1 MEEIKTE
8 AQVTEQPQKE
18 VNKEEIIKH
27 PDDNGCSYF
36 NWCKKI
42 NINGLV
48 NRTCYNPQC
57 YLGPLEE
64 KCKQLA
70 RKEDMPQIEK
80 VEKTEQS
87 TIREQIKETI
97 MKDIKKSFTVT
108 DIIMQEVKKGN
119 KDVSLIS
126 EILRELFP
134 EEKIEILRRRIRPG
148 IKYCEDKLN
157 AK

>member
-1 MEEIKTE
+1 MEEIKNETP
-8 AQVTEQPQKE
+8 VTEQSQEE
-18 VNKEEIIKH
+18 VKKEEIIKH

-42 NINGLV
+42 NHDSLV
-48 NRTCYNPQC
+48 NRTCYNTVY

-70 RKEDMPQIEK
+70 RKEDIAVEK
-80 VEKTEQS
+80 VDKTEQS
-87 TIREQIKETI
+87 TVREQIRETI
-97 MKDIKKSFTVT
+97 MKDVKKSFTVT

-126 EILRELFP
+126 QLLIELFP
-134 EEKIEILRRRIRPG
+134 EEKIEDLRRRIRPG
-148 IKYCEDKLN
+148 IKYCEEKIN